1 MRVTAAIVAF
11 MVAMVMA
18 MARVR
23 RCDVHVYL
31 EALTDSDSSSGT
43 TDSIDSTS
51 SDSYS
56 PSNTTHDTHDPINA
70 IDAQNTDALQRVL
83 AALAD
88 AHALFATQARV
99 AVVPTR
105 MYLIPPIV
113 GSGSGS
119 GNETGKGAALERM
132 QELLDAFGLFTLNS
146 PLSTSPLSTSPLST
160 SPLSTSPLS
169 TSPLST
175 SQQSTSK
182 QSTSQQTSP
191 CAALLF
197 TRSTHAP
204 ILGLARTSGACRPA
218 PGHVALVTLA
228 RDDVT
233 MSAVLAHE
241 LGQVFLCWL

>member
-105 MYLIPPIV
+105 MYLLSVVEV
-113 GSGSGS
+113 GVGMRRGR
-119 GNETGKGAALERM
+119 GRRWRG
-132 QELLDAFGLFTLNS
+132 
-146 PLSTSPLSTSPLST
+146 
-160 SPLSTSPLS
+160 
-169 TSPLST
+169 
-175 SQQSTSK
+175 
-182 QSTSQQTSP
+182 
-191 CAALLF
+191 C
-197 TRSTHAP
+197 RSCWMH
-204 ILGLARTSGACRPA
+204 LASLP
-218 PGHVALVTLA
+218 
-228 RDDVT
+228 
-233 MSAVLAHE
+233 
-241 LGQVFLCWL
+241 